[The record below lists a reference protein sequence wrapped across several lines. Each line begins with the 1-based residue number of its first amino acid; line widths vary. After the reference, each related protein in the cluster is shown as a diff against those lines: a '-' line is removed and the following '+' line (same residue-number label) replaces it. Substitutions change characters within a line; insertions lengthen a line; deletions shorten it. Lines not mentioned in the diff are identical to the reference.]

1 MASSPA
7 TEIAAVLCVGCV
19 GELAVVDWPS
29 FPIIYNIQY
38 ITIYNVIYK
47 MLYMIGKSGQS
58 TAADLPTHPTHR
70 TATISVAGDHAI
82 VSEP

>member
-1 MASSPA
+1 
-7 TEIAAVLCVGCV
+7 
-19 GELAVVDWPS
+19 
-29 FPIIYNIQY
+29 
-38 ITIYNVIYK
+38 
-47 MLYMIGKSGQS
+47 MLYRIGKSGQS